1 MKMQVGIISLVM
13 AFLIACGG
21 GGSDSGGSCTTPA
34 IAGSNWV
41 GTKSFNASDT
51 VLNFNLSFF
60 ADNTGKEGMNSSVT
74 WSRAGNALSYTK
86 SIEDAKVFNNA
97 TIGCTT
103 LTGTFEIRDIGDNS
117 LLSSGT
123 LLFNL
128 IP

>member
-1 MKMQVGIISLVM
+1 MKMQVGIISLVIS
-13 AFLIACGG
+13 FLIACGG

-41 GTKSFNASDT
+41 GTESFNASDT

-60 ADNTGKEGMNSSVT
+60 ADNTANEGGNT
-74 WSRAGNALSYTK
+74 AINWTRAGNALSWTK
-86 SIEDAKVFNNA
+86 AIEDAKVFHNA

-123 LLFNL
+123 LSYNL